1 MLAVVAATALT
12 HQPAPLSSSS
22 FTSNALPKPKIIG
35 SSLGFWTGLAGLVLG
50 FFALYIGLLALPRI
64 VNMFV
69 AGKRAYEEGF
79 LQNGGPNEQAM
90 KNEIVKNNLGLNTAQ
105 VYPVVRF
112 TIADGTLRD
121 ILLKREDWKVELPN
135 GEVQASRSQIPL
147 ILAWALSIHK
157 AQGQTLDRVKVDLA
171 RGCVVNVVRHVGVK
185 GPDGRLC
192 V

>member
-79 LQNGGPNEQAM
+79 LQIREVEGGTFELVETVVHASPITAASVGERSSMNEHDLLHKEGYPQQHHGSGVPNFNPA
-90 KNEIVKNNLGLNTAQ
+90 V
-105 VYPVVRF
+105 
-112 TIADGTLRD
+112 
-121 ILLKREDWKVELPN
+121 
-135 GEVQASRSQIPL
+135 RSQEHTGAAGQSGL
-147 ILAWALSIHK
+147 DHHESASTAGKK
-157 AQGQTLDRVKVDLA
+157 AQEG
-171 RGCVVNVVRHVGVK
+171 RGE
-185 GPDGRLC
+185 
-192 V
+192 